1 MLSCSNFGSA
11 EMNKLHRKLQE
22 LGLTQHEM
30 RGFKKALTLGN
41 YLSDIND
48 ISQERLSAIFKHE
61 VELELEDDWY
71 VNEWCSANTVG
82 FWMLV
87 YGNFSYDRQSYL
99 FTDENDAMM
108 FKLTF
113 G

>member
-1 MLSCSNFGSA
+1 MPSCSNFGSA

-22 LGLTQHEM
+22 LGLTQYEIAE
-30 RGFKKALTLGN
+30 FKRTLTLGN
-41 YLSDIND
+41 FLSHNK
-48 ISQERLSAIFKHE
+48 ISKERLRAIFKHE
-61 VELELEDDWY
+61 VELELEDDWH

-87 YGNFSYDRQSYL
+87 YGNISYDRQSYL